1 MAKVFTVRNMDE
13 TAQKKLRHRAV
24 DNGQSFEAEVRAILE
39 NAVDENKVDSDLPT
53 ETPADILFESARKFR
68 EAAAEVG
75 GFTMPERI
83 VEFQPDV
90 IL

>member
-1 MAKVFTVRNMDE
+1 VASTITVRNLDE
-13 TAQKKLRHRAV
+13 KTQLVLRHRAV
-24 DNGQSFEAEVRAILE
+24 DHGRSFEAEIREILE
-39 NAVDENKVDSDLPT
+39 EAARSEPAEPTNAE
-53 ETPADILFESARKFR
+53 ILFEAARKFR

-83 VEFQPDV
+83 VEYQRDV

>member
-1 MAKVFTVRNMDE
+1 MASTITVRNLDE
-13 TAQKKLRHRAV
+13 ETQRVLRHRAV
-24 DNGQSFEAEVRAILE
+24 NHDRSFEAEIRAIL
-39 NAVDENKVDSDLPT
+39 DEAAREKPDGKAPEG
-53 ETPADILFESARKFR
+53 ETPADILFEAARKFR

-83 VEFQPDV
+83 VEYQRDV

>member
-1 MAKVFTVRNMDE
+1 MAQVFTVRNLDE
-13 TAQKKLRHRAV
+13 NVQKKLRHRAV
-24 DNGQSFEAEVRAILE
+24 DKGHSFEAEVRAILE
-39 NAVDENKVDSDLPT
+39 DAANEDRIDPDPPSQ
-53 ETPADILFESARKFR
+53 TPADILFESARKFR

-83 VEFQPDV
+83 VEYQPDV